1 MHTHLRATA
10 PASEDAASPL
20 QDELFSAANLTCAVA
35 DRTLW
40 RDLGFSLRAGES
52 LGISGASGTG
62 KTLLLRTLAGL
73 RSAQHGEIRLGGR
86 PMSSFTMPAYRAR
99 VVYLAQRPALP
110 EGRLRDALAEPF
122 ALRVHR
128 GKRFDLEQAQGLL
141 LELGLEAALL
151 DQPTSELSGGQAQI
165 AALTRALLIEPAVL
179 LLDEPT
185 ASLDGERASRVE
197 SLLQAWRAN
206 ECPRACIWV
215 SHDSAQL
222 ARVSTRT
229 LHLEGAA

>member
-1 MHTHLRATA
+1 MHTHFRATA
-10 PASEDAASPL
+10 PASEGATSSL
-20 QDELFSAANLTCAVA
+20 QDELFGATNLACTLA

-40 RDLGFSLRAGES
+40 RDLGFSLRAGER
-52 LGISGASGTG
+52 LGIQGASGTG

-86 PMSSFTMPAYRAR
+86 AMSSFAMPAYRAR

-110 EGRLRDALAEPF
+110 EGRVRDALAEPF

-128 GKRFDLEQAQGLL
+128 DKRFDLERAQSLL
-141 LELGLEAALL
+141 RELGLETSFL

-185 ASLDGERASRVE
+185 ASLDGERAARVE
-197 SLLQAWRAN
+197 SLLQAWCADER
-206 ECPRACIWV
+206 PRACIWV

-222 ARVSTRT
+222 ARISTRT